1 MSTHP
6 QAPDLLLRSPWGTL
20 AAWHSEA
27 GLARLDYD
35 WRGPAPA
42 ALFACSGR
50 AAVLRDA
57 LNSYFA
63 GEPVTFDAVTLDLSA
78 GTPFQ
83 QEVWRAICAIPWG
96 DTWTYGAVARRVG
109 KPGAARA
116 IGQAMGANPIPI
128 VVPCHRVIG
137 VNGLGGY
144 TGGLEW
150 KRRLLSLEGAS
161 IPGKGTSC

>member
-20 AAWHSEA
+20 AAWHSET
-27 GLARLDYD
+27 GLTRLDYD

-83 QEVWRAICAIPWG
+83 QEVWRAIRAVPRG
-96 DTWTYGAVARRVG
+96 ETWSYGTVARRVG